1 MKREHWV
8 SMRETGPMA
17 AGLNASVCSASYED
31 KRRCGREK
39 GVNHLTKCS
48 FVCKTHVATNAGY
61 LSLPENSGTP
71 PFLWVPFNCVLL
83 AIWPSLIID
92 TQAVDLG
99 YVTDIHASPKDES
112 SPMVCG
118 YIQCSKLT
126 LWWTNQKKSR
136 VSCSGKVA
144 SPRSKWTSLYHG
156 YLQVPIHPTTWERWS
171 QTETQ
176 SPCKSRFRHP
186 SKGCWALW
194 SELSTTPTQILCLS
208 KFRN

>member
-8 SMRETGPMA
+8 STRETGPMA

-31 KRRCGREK
+31 KRRYGPEE
-39 GVNHLTKCS
+39 GMNHLTKCS
-48 FVCKTHVATNAGY
+48 FVCKAHVATNAGH
-61 LSLPENSGTP
+61 LPLPENSGTP

-99 YVTDIHASPKDES
+99 YVTDTHASPKDET

-126 LWWTNQKKSR
+126 LWWTNQKNAGFHVPVRQHLLDQNGHLCIMGISR
-136 VSCSGKVA
+136 
-144 SPRSKWTSLYHG
+144 SPYIPPHERGGLKLRLKAHVSLY
-156 YLQVPIHPTTWERWS
+156 LDI
-171 QTETQ
+171 
-176 SPCKSRFRHP
+176 P